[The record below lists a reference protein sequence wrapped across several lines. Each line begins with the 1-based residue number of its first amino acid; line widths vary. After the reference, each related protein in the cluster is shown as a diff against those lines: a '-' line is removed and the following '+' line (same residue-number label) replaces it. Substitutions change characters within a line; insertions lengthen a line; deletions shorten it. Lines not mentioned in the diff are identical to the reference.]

1 MAYSQADIDALETA
15 MGTGALK
22 VRYADGR
29 EVTYRTL
36 DEMERLL
43 GRMRASVD
51 PIGSASSRRR
61 RYPAY
66 RNGC

>member
-1 MAYSQADIDALETA
+1 MAYGQADIDALETA
-15 MGTGALK
+15 MGSGALK
-22 VRYADGR
+22 VRYADGS
-29 EVTYRTL
+29 EVTYRSL

-43 GRMRASVD
+43 SRMRGQVAPAATV
-51 PIGSASSRRR
+51 GRRR